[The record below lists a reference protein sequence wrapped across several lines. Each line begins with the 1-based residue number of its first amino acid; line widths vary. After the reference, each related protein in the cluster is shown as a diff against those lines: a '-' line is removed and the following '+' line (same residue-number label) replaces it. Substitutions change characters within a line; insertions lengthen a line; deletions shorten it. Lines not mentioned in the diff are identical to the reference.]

1 MWQASRPSVQCVT
14 YYSQT
19 TTTSRSGEVHS
30 HSAKERHASKKL
42 THGSTEAVEAEAR
55 TARSRFWMGCSNG
68 RMSGGRLLPFESP
81 PLGTLPTLC
90 TYTGTHTHHTPVI
103 CFTLTLSCHE
113 RPQKQAEPN
122 GNHHTNL
129 FTTGEHGLLTTGGNT
144 SGSHRGGAL

>member
-1 MWQASRPSVQCVT
+1 MAGQPAICPVCHLLFPDNNNKSLRGSSFPLCKGKACFQ
-14 YYSQT
+14 
-19 TTTSRSGEVHS
+19 EAH
-30 HSAKERHASKKL
+30 
-42 THGSTEAVEAEAR
+42 HGSTEAVEAEAR
-55 TARSRFWMGCSNG
+55 TARSRFWTGCSNG
-68 RMSGGRLLPFESP
+68 RMSGGRLLPVKSP
-81 PLGTLPTLC
+81 PLGALPTLC

-144 SGSHRGGAL
+144 RGSHRGGAL